1 MLKTRA
7 RSLAAPAEVAIVLSM
22 EDIEVGHWWAQITD
36 LTDDDRASASEEL
49 PALART
55 WEQVRGTLDPR
66 QVDDFNERLKR
77 EWAIETGIIE
87 RLYSL
92 DRGTTKVLIK
102 QGIDASLIASDA
114 TDQPPDLVAGI
125 IRDHA
130 EAVDWL
136 FDAVTTERPLS
147 TSFLKQLHQFMTRK
161 QVYATGIDMFGRKHE
176 IELRHGEFKVR
187 PNNPVRPDGKLH
199 EYCPPEHTDA
209 EIDRLIEMHHQHSET
224 STAPDVSA
232 AWLHHRFAQ
241 IHPFQDGNGRI
252 ARAIA
257 SLVLIGAG
265 WFPLVITR
273 DDRTRYISALEQAD
287 DGDLS
292 PLIRLVA
299 ELQRKWFVRAI
310 TIAEDVKRESL
321 HLEQMLD
328 VIGDMFGTEP
338 ATTLSDLHRAV
349 ETAETIW
356 FQCRERCDELKEQLE
371 ARLGVSNG
379 RRIWCDYGTDEDA
392 RRRTWNRYQVVET
405 ARKLDYF
412 ANTRV
417 HHEWVRLGIQT
428 ENGRSE
434 ILTSFHGIGTEYRGL
449 VGVSVCFY
457 RRQQPEDTEDDS
469 DGTTPVSIQQQII
482 ELQPVTDEVFQINYE
497 EPLKSVEHRFHGWLE
512 RAFVLALDQWR
523 RGE

>member
-1 MLKTRA
+1 MGTVQRMD
-7 RSLAAPAEVAIVLSM
+7 E
-22 EDIEVGHWWAQITD
+22 IEIGHRWKPITD
-36 LTDDDRASASEEL
+36 LADADRATGSEEL

-55 WEQVRGTLDPR
+55 WDHVSGTLDR
-66 QVDDFNERLKR
+66 QQVDDFNERLKR

-87 RLYSL
+87 RLYTL
-92 DRGTTKVLIK
+92 DRGTTEILIK
-102 QGIDASLIASDA
+102 HGIDASLIASDA
-114 TDQPPDLVAGI
+114 TDQPPELVAGI

-136 FDAVTTERPLS
+136 FDAVTSERPLS
-147 TSFLKQLHQFMTRK
+147 TSFMKQLHQFMTRK

-187 PNNPVRPDGKLH
+187 PNNPVCPDGKLH
-199 EYCPPEHTDA
+199 EYCPPEHVAA
-209 EIDRLIEMHHQHSET
+209 EMDRLIEMHRQHSEAD
-224 STAPDVSA
+224 TAPDVSA

-265 WFPLVITR
+265 WFPLVVTR
-273 DDRTRYISALEQAD
+273 DDRARYISALEQAD

-292 PLIRLVA
+292 TLVRLVA

-328 VIGDMFGTEP
+328 VIGDMFSAEP
-338 ATTLSDLHRAV
+338 SPAPSELRRAI
-349 ETAETIW
+349 ETAEQVW
-356 FQCRERCDELKEQLE
+356 YQCRERCRELREQLE
-371 ARLGVSNG
+371 HRLGISNG
-379 RRIWCDYGTDEDA
+379 RRVWCDFGTDDDM

-405 ARKLDYF
+405 ARRLDYF

-417 HHEWVRLGIQT
+417 HHEWVRLGVQT

-449 VGVSVCFY
+449 VGASVCFY
-457 RRQQPEDTEDDS
+457 RRQQPEEAAGQPEETEDQPE
-469 DGTTPVSIQQQII
+469 GTPSLSLQQQII
-482 ELQPVTDEVFQINYE
+482 ELQPVSEEVFQINYE
-497 EPLKSVEHRFHGWLE
+497 EPFESVERRFRGWLE

>member
-1 MLKTRA
+1 MAVGTVLTMDE
-7 RSLAAPAEVAIVLSM
+7 AEI
-22 EDIEVGHWWAQITD
+22 GHRWEPITD
-36 LTDDDRASASEEL
+36 LTQADHAAASEEL

-55 WEQVRGTLDPR
+55 WNQVRETLDPR
-66 QVDDFNERLKR
+66 QVDEFNERLKR
-77 EWAIETGIIE
+77 QWAIETGIIE

-92 DRGTTKVLIK
+92 DRGTTEVLIK
-102 QGIDASLIASDA
+102 HGIDASLIASDA
-114 TDQPPDLVAGI
+114 TDQPPELVAGI

-130 EAVDWL
+130 AAVDWL
-136 FDAVTTERPLS
+136 FDAVTSERPLS
-147 TSFLKQLHQFMTRK
+147 ISFMKQLHQFMTRK
-161 QVYATGIDMFGRKHE
+161 QLSATGIDMFGRKHE
-176 IELRHGEFKVR
+176 IELRHGECKVR

-199 EYCPPEHTDA
+199 EYCPPEHVDA
-209 EIDRLIEMHHQHSET
+209 EMDRLIEMHHHHAEAG
-224 STAPDVSA
+224 TAPDVSA

-265 WFPLVITR
+265 WFPLVVTR
-273 DDRTRYISALEQAD
+273 DDRARYISALEKAD
-287 DGDLS
+287 DDDLS

-310 TIAEDVKRESL
+310 TIAEDVRREPL

-328 VIGDMFGTEP
+328 VIGDMFSAESAP
-338 ATTLSDLHRAV
+338 APSELRRAI
-349 ETAETIW
+349 ETAEQVW
-356 FQCRERCDELKEQLE
+356 YQCRKRFHELQQQLE
-371 ARLGVSNG
+371 RRLGISDG
-379 RRIWCDYGTDEDA
+379 RRVWCDFGADDDA

-405 ARKLDYF
+405 ARRLDYF

-428 ENGRSE
+428 ENGRAE

-449 VGVSVCFY
+449 VGASMCFY
-457 RRQQPEDTEDDS
+457 RHQQPEDTEDHPE
-469 DGTTPVSIQQQII
+469 GTPPLPLQQPII
-482 ELQPVTDEVFQINYE
+482 ELQPVSDEVFQINYE
-497 EPLKSVEHRFHGWLE
+497 EPFGSVERRFQGWLE
-512 RAFVLALDQWR
+512 RALVLALDQWR

>member
-1 MLKTRA
+1 MDEVEIGH
-7 RSLAAPAEVAIVLSM
+7 SWAP
-22 EDIEVGHWWAQITD
+22 ITD
-36 LTDDDRASASEEL
+36 LTEADLAAASEEL

-55 WEQVRGTLDPR
+55 WDQIRGTLDPR

-92 DRGTTKVLIK
+92 DRGTTEVLIK
-102 QGIDASLIASDA
+102 HGIDASLIASDA

-136 FDAVTTERPLS
+136 FDAVTSERPLS
-147 TSFLKQLHQFMTRK
+147 TSFMKQLHQFMTRR
-161 QVYATGIDMFGRKHE
+161 QSFATGIDMFGRKRE

-199 EYCPPEHTDA
+199 EYCPPEHVDA
-209 EIDRLIEMHHQHSET
+209 EMDRLIAMHQRHSAEGA
-224 STAPDVSA
+224 APDVSA

-265 WFPLVITR
+265 WFPLVVTR
-273 DDRTRYISALEQAD
+273 DDRARYIGALEQAD
-287 DGDLS
+287 SGDLTS
-292 PLIRLVA
+292 LIRLVA

-328 VIGDMFGTEP
+328 VIGDMFSAESTP
-338 ATTLSDLHRAV
+338 AHSELRRAI
-349 ETAETIW
+349 EEAESVW
-356 FQCRERCDELKEQLE
+356 YQCRQRFEGLQEELA
-371 ARLGVSNG
+371 ARLGVSDS
-379 RRIWCDYGTDEDA
+379 RRVWCDYSTDDNV

-417 HHEWVRLGIQT
+417 HHEWVRLGIHT

-434 ILTSFHGIGTEYRGL
+434 ILASFHGIGTEYRGL
-449 VGVSVCFY
+449 VGVSMCFY
-457 RRQQPEDTEDDS
+457 RRQQPEETEDHP
-469 DGTTPVSIQQQII
+469 DGTPHAPLQQQII

-497 EPLKSVEHRFHGWLE
+497 EPSESVERRFHGWLE